1 MNLVFIGPSGAGKG
15 TQAEKIAAKFGMQHI
30 ATGDLFREDLE
41 NQTAL
46 GLLAQKYMNQGEL
59 VPDEVADAMVEACL
73 RRVKPT
79 QGVILDGFP
88 RTVYQAQALDE
99 LLTNMDRTLDAA
111 IYINVSD
118 RQILTERI
126 LGRLTCRSCQRPFH
140 ERYNP
145 FSNCPIQRCAG
156 EHLYRR
162 EDDTSEHTQTRL
174 KNFHRQIAS
183 VVEHYHRT
191 GKLIIIDGQG
201 AIEQVTQTLSET
213 MEALAKREALRAT
226 RAETTEIQALKEVTP
241 ALSPEQAT
249 HHSLDIVLLGA
260 PGSGKGTQAQH
271 LCQQLK
277 LTHIATGDLF
287 RENLK
292 NQTELGKLAKTFMD
306 RGELVPDDV
315 TEAMV
320 RERLARPDT
329 ANGFVLD
336 GFPRTLS
343 QAEALTDILTG
354 LNRRLDSV
362 FYFKVSDEE
371 IVSRLSGRII
381 CRECQVP
388 FHKLHNPFQVC
399 PFGKCQGEYLYQR
412 DDDKEETIRARLK
425 TFHRQTAPLIDYYR
439 EAGLLLELEGEGELW
454 EVTARVLT
462 AAQSL
467 IVEVA

>member
-1 MNLVFIGPSGAGKG
+1 MNIVLIGPSGAGKG
-15 TQAEKIAAKFGMQHI
+15 TQAEKAAVQFGLRHI

-46 GLLAQKYMNQGEL
+46 GLLAKKYMDQGEL

-73 RRVKPT
+73 RRIEPN

-88 RTVYQAQALDE
+88 RTLYQAQALDE
-99 LLTNMDRTLDAA
+99 LLTGLDRTLDAA
-111 IYINVSD
+111 IYIKLSD
-118 RQILTERI
+118 EEILNERI
-126 LGRLTCRSCQRPFH
+126 PGRLTCKSCQRPFH
-140 ERYNP
+140 EKYNS
-145 FSNCPIQRCAG
+145 FSSCPEQRCHG
-156 EHLYRR
+156 EYLYQR
-162 EDDTSEHTQTRL
+162 EDDTVAHTQTRL
-174 KNFHRQIAS
+174 KIFHREIAP
-183 VVEHYHRT
+183 VVEYYQKT
-191 GKLIIIDGQG
+191 GQLIIIDGHG
-201 AIEQVTQTLSET
+201 SIDQVNNALTAA

-226 RAETTEIQALKEVTP
+226 RADSIGIQALRQVTLALTREEVTD
-241 ALSPEQAT
+241 
-249 HHSLDIVLLGA
+249 HSLDIVLLGA
-260 PGSGKGTQAQH
+260 PGSGKGTQAQQ

-329 ANGFVLD
+329 QQGFVLD

-343 QAEALTDILTG
+343 QAEALTDILTK
-354 LNRRLDSV
+354 LNRRLDGV
-362 FYFKVSDEE
+362 IYFKVSDEE
-371 IVSRLSGRII
+371 IVSRLSGRLI

-388 FHKLHNPFQVC
+388 FHKIHNPFQSC
-399 PFGKCQGEYLYQR
+399 PYNKCNGEHLYQR

-439 EAGLLLELEGEGELW
+439 RAGLLSEINGEGELW

-467 IVEVA
+467 IQ

>member
-1 MNLVFIGPSGAGKG
+1 MR
-15 TQAEKIAAKFGMQHI
+15 HI

-46 GLLAQKYMNQGEL
+46 GLLAKKYMDQGEL
-59 VPDEVADAMVEACL
+59 VPDEVTDAMVEACL
-73 RRVKPT
+73 RRISPD

-88 RTVYQAQALDE
+88 RTVYQAEALDE
-99 LLTNMDRTLDAA
+99 LMTGLDRTLDAA
-111 IYINVSD
+111 IYINVPD
-118 RQILTERI
+118 QEILTERI
-126 LGRLTCRSCQRPFH
+126 PGRLTCKSCQRPFH
-140 ERYNP
+140 KKYNP
-145 FSNCPIQRCAG
+145 FTSCPDHWCGG

-162 EDDTSEHTQTRL
+162 EDDTSEITATRL
-174 KNFHRQIAS
+174 RIFHRQIAP

-191 GKLIIIDGQG
+191 GRLIIIDGRG
-201 AIEQVTQTLSET
+201 SIEQVNQILTET
-213 MEALAKREALRAT
+213 MEALTRREALRAT
-226 RAETTEIQALKEVTP
+226 RKETSEIQALKEVAL
-241 ALSPEQAT
+241 ALSPEQVT
-249 HHSLDIVLLGA
+249 ETSLDIVLLGA
-260 PGSGKGTQAQH
+260 PGTGKGTQSQQI
-271 LCQQLK
+271 CQQLH

-329 ANGFVLD
+329 RHGFVLD

-343 QAEALTDILTG
+343 QAEALTDIMNS
-354 LNRRLDSV
+354 LNRRLDGV
-362 FYFKVSDEE
+362 FYFKVPDEE
-371 IVSRLSGRII
+371 LVTRLSGRLI

-388 FHKLHNPFQVC
+388 FHKIHNPFQSC
-399 PFGKCQGEYLYQR
+399 PYGKCQGQYLYQR
-412 DDDKEETIRARLK
+412 DDDKEETIRTRLK

-439 EAGLLLELEGEGELW
+439 EAGLLIEIDGQGELW

-462 AAQSL
+462 AAQHL
-467 IVEVA
+467 METI